1 MGMAVSYILE
11 RKEILLKPNYM
22 TNEEKV
28 NKLSNEGFN
37 DLNNPYI
44 KAMVTVIKGRCLEI
58 AQWKDEQ
65 VKQIQERE
73 IKVCNDYIEKNPN
86 NKLMLKY
93 HLGRLSLCDELLG
106 TDSKDKINMAFATM
120 D

>member
-1 MGMAVSYILE
+1 MTNKEKA
-11 RKEILLKPNYM
+11 KEIAGNDELYGDTDNKSKV
-22 TNEEKV
+22 EEC
-28 NKLSNEGFN
+28 
-37 DLNNPYI
+37 YI
-44 KAMVTVIKGRCLEI
+44 AALEM

-73 IKVCNDYIEKNPN
+73 IKVCNDYIEKHPN

>member
-1 MGMAVSYILE
+1 
-11 RKEILLKPNYM
+11 M
-22 TNEEKV
+22 TNEQKA
-28 NKLSNEGFN
+28 NELGFKFFPDKEN
-37 DLNNPYI
+37 IWARDNVEATKCAL
-44 KAMVTVIKGRCLEI
+44 ACLGM

-73 IKVCNDYIEKNPN
+73 IKVCNDYIEKHPN

>member
-1 MGMAVSYILE
+1 MTQPNNVLNTQKCYDSLIEEAAKEYSDHNYIDE
-11 RKEILLKPNYM
+11 CVEIPA
-22 TNEEKV
+22 
-28 NKLSNEGFN
+28 F
-37 DLNNPYI
+37 
-44 KAMVTVIKGRCLEI
+44 KAGAIQM

-65 VKQIQERE
+65 VRQIQERE
-73 IKVCNDYIEKNPN
+73 IEVCNGYIEKNPN

>member
-1 MGMAVSYILE
+1 
-11 RKEILLKPNYM
+11 M
-22 TNEEKV
+22 TNEEKALKIAV
-28 NKLSNEGFN
+28 GTVSERTRNHSSNLPHIIIVK
-37 DLNNPYI
+37 D
-44 KAMVTVIKGRCLEI
+44 ACLEM
-58 AQWKDEQ
+58 AKWKDEQ
-65 VKQIQERE
+65 VEQIQERE
-73 IKVCNDYIEKNPN
+73 IKACNDYIEKHPN